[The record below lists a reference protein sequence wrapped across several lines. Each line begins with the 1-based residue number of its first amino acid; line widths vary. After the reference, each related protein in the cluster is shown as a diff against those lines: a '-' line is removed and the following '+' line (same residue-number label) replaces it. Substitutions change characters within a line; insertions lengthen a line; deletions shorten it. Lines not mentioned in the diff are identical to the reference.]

1 MTGKPHISESAFL
14 VNESRARNVGL
25 SRDRYAGLWVTDAT
39 RRLWEDFSREVYP
52 YDDTELALR
61 NRFYLEVLEASIRKD
76 PAVVFV
82 NLAAG
87 FTSYP
92 FLTEKPCRSIEVDFD
107 HVCRFKKSKIEKWRR
122 RSAVPLRD
130 VEYLACDLANEHALG
145 ALSARLRGELGSAR
159 SVVFLE
165 GITYYLERTALLR
178 LFGILG
184 GLQRPGS
191 VIALDF
197 WTPDAD
203 NHPVHARFRKFF
215 AERFGHGES
224 EYNVFDAD
232 LLRTIDGYEIV
243 ELTDIVEL
251 ERRFSNERKLT
262 APQEILPERYAVLE
276 RRERN
281 QNMSSEARETPAT
294 VFKVANL
301 VQWQKD
307 SVVSRTLIKREKGT
321 VTLFA
326 FDKENALSEHTAPFD
341 ALLHVLD
348 GEAEIKIDNAP
359 YQLKAGEAIIL
370 PANHAHAVRA
380 VTPFKMILTMIR
392 S

>member
-1 MTGKPHISESAFL
+1 MTDKPHISESAFL

-61 NRFYLEVLEASIRKD
+61 NRFYLEVLETSIRKD

-92 FLTEKPCRSIEVDFD
+92 FLAEKPCRSIEVDFD
-107 HVCRFKKSKIEKWRR
+107 GVSRFKRLKIEEWRR
-122 RSAVPLRD
+122 SGAVPLRD
-130 VEYLACDLANEHALG
+130 VDYLACDLANEHDLG
-145 ALSARLRGELGSAR
+145 ALGARLRGELGSAR

-197 WTPDAD
+197 WAPDAD

-243 ELTDIVEL
+243 ELADIVEL

-276 RRERN
+276 RRER
-281 QNMSSEARETPAT
+281 
-294 VFKVANL
+294 K
-301 VQWQKD
+301 
-307 SVVSRTLIKREKGT
+307 
-321 VTLFA
+321 
-326 FDKENALSEHTAPFD
+326 
-341 ALLHVLD
+341 
-348 GEAEIKIDNAP
+348 
-359 YQLKAGEAIIL
+359 
-370 PANHAHAVRA
+370 
-380 VTPFKMILTMIR
+380 
-392 S
+392 